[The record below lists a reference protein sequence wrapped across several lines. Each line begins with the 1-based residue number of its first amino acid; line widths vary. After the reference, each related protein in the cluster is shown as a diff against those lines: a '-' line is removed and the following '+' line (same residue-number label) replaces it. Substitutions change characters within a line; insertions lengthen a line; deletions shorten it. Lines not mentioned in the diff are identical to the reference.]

1 MFGPSG
7 APIWTSPNV
16 DTKRRYVYIGT
27 GENYSTPADDSSD
40 AIIAYNIDTGEEV
53 WRRQTLSGD
62 AWNLATHGK
71 RFTKLSRREWPRY
84 GLFSKFYFN

>member
-1 MFGPSG
+1 MYGPSG
-7 APIWTSPNV
+7 APIWTSPNI
-16 DTKRRYVYIGT
+16 DKKRRYVYVGT

-62 AWNLATHGK
+62 AWNLACMAK
-71 RFTKLSRREWPRY
+71 VCQIVQKEMVQIWIIQQA
-84 GLFSKFYFN
+84 LFR